1 MESWISGTGQR
12 LYVHDF
18 GSCWGP
24 YCPIH
29 APSQHALVSA
39 RSHWRD
45 DRGIM
50 ERICDHGIG
59 HPDPDDWKMIHG
71 IDGEGVHSCDGCCRK
86 VDDEP
91 GSKAQEAA

>member
-1 MESWISGTGQR
+1 MERWVSDTGQ
-12 LYVHDF
+12 LLLVHND
-18 GSCWGP
+18 GMCWGP

-29 APSQHALVSA
+29 EPSPHALVAAS
-39 RSHWRD
+39 RHWRD

-59 HPDPDDWKMIHG
+59 HPDPDDWKIFQGVDSGTHG
-71 IDGEGVHSCDGCCRK
+71 CDGCCRK

-91 GSKAQEAA
+91 GGEAQEAA